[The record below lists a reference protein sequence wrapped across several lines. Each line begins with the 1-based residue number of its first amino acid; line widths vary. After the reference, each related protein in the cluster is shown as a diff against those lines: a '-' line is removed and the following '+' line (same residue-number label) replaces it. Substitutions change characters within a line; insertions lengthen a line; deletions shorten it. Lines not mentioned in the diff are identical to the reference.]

1 MKRQA
6 HEKVPA
12 TEVPASSGRRARLHE
27 IIFEADTRA
36 GRFFD
41 FTLIWLILLSVATV
55 ILESVRHVREQ
66 YGELL
71 YVLEW
76 LFTILFTVEYVLR
89 LLSVRRPLR
98 YATSFFGVVD
108 LLAIIPSYLS
118 IFVPGSHYLLVT
130 RLPRRVRTI
139 RRPNTPSPT
148 LLAPATPSLL
158 VVRVLRLL
166 RIFRLLK
173 LAEYITEAATLRRA
187 LHASHRKISVF
198 LSVVLLLVVIIGA
211 LMYVVEGEAHGFTS
225 IPVSIYWAIVT
236 LTTVG
241 YGDLSPRTSLGQMI
255 ASFVMI
261 IGYGIIAVP
270 TGIVSAAPHHA
281 PRQPTRT
288 NHSCPACSAE
298 GHDPDALYCKYCG
311 ANL

>member
-108 LLAIIPSYLS
+108 LLAIIPTYLS
-118 IFVPGSHYLLVT
+118 IFVPGSQYLLV
-130 RLPRRVRTI
+130 I
-139 RRPNTPSPT
+139 RI
-148 LLAPATPSLL
+148 
-158 VVRVLRLL
+158 LRLL

-173 LAEYITEAATLRRA
+173 LAEYITEANTLRRA
-187 LHASHRKISVF
+187 LRASQRKISVF
-198 LSVVLLLVVIIGA
+198 LSVVVLLVVIIGA
-211 LMYVVEGEAHGFTS
+211 LMYVVEGEEHGFTS
-225 IPVSIYWAIVT
+225 IPVSIYWAVVT

-241 YGDLSPRTSLGQMI
+241 YGDISPRTPFGQMI

-288 NHSCPACSAE
+288 NHS
-298 GHDPDALYCKYCG
+298 
-311 ANL
+311 